1 MAYIESS
8 HEDILMPVI
17 QLVDLSG
24 WTLKIRQKDF
34 VSNDAYRLLVLG
46 TFVLDSRKNCANESI
61 AGCQDILQ
69 QYVESCLHVWMQ
81 RVLVHVHD

>member
-8 HEDILMPVI
+8 QEDILMPVI
-17 QLVDLSG
+17 QFVDLSE

-69 QYVESCLHVWMQ
+69 QYVELPTCL
-81 RVLVHVHD
+81 DAKSIGECT

>member
-1 MAYIESS
+1 MW
-8 HEDILMPVI
+8 HILKVVKKTFLCRSFN
-17 QLVDLSG
+17 LVDLSE

-69 QYVESCLHVWMQ
+69 QYVELPTCL
-81 RVLVHVHD
+81 DAKSIGACT